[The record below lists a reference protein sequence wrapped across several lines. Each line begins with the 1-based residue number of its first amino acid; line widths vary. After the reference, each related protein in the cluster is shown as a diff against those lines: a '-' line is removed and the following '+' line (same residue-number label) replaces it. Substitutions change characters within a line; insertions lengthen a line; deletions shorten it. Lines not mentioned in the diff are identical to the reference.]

1 MKRVVTLARSMT
13 GYGKCEVVTEKKEIN
28 VEMKSVN
35 NRYLDVNVKLP
46 RYLMFAEEKI
56 KKLVSL
62 YVTRA
67 KVDMFI
73 NISTVESS
81 GKIVKI
87 DKEFAIS
94 YVNAFR
100 ELCESTGIEY
110 DLSAS
115 KFLNTDVVTIQHE
128 EVSDEELWEE
138 LAPIIEKCL
147 ENYNEM
153 RSAEGERLQNSIL
166 EKLDALEKYVSEIEK
181 IIPENIDAYKNK
193 LLEKIYEALENKEID
208 ENRIITEVALYV
220 DKTCVDEETVRLKSH
235 FQAMRELLSG
245 EEKSFGK
252 KLDFIIQEMNRE
264 TNTIGSKA
272 NDLKISHIV
281 VEMKNEIEK
290 IREQIQNIE

>member
-1 MKRVVTLARSMT
+1 MSVARSMT
-13 GYGKCEVVTEKKEIN
+13 GYGKNQSVTEKKEIN

-56 KKLVSL
+56 KKLVSE

-67 KVDMFI
+67 KIDMFI
-73 NISTVESS
+73 NIVTSEDS
-81 GKIVKI
+81 GRIVKI
-87 DKEFAIS
+87 DKEFAQS
-94 YVNAFR
+94 YVNAFK
-100 ELCESTGIEY
+100 ELCESTDIEY
-110 DLSAS
+110 DLTAS
-115 KFLNTDVVTIQHE
+115 RFINTDVVTIQHE
-128 EVSDEELWEE
+128 EVSDEELWDE
-138 LAPIIEKCL
+138 LYPVVVNCL

-153 RSAEGERLQNSIL
+153 RNAEGERLKDNIL
-166 EKLDALEKYVSEIEK
+166 EKLATLENFVSQVEK
-181 IIPENIDAYKNK
+181 IVPENIEAYKNK

-208 ENRIITEVALYV
+208 ENRIIAEVALYV

-235 FQAMRELLSG
+235 FQAMKDLLLSK
-245 EEKSFGK
+245 EKSIGK

-264 TNTIGSKA
+264 TNTIGSKS

>member
-1 MKRVVTLARSMT
+1 MT
-13 GYGKCEVVTEKKEIN
+13 GYGKSELVTEKKEIN

-56 KKLVSL
+56 KKLVSG

-73 NISTVESS
+73 NITTAENS
-81 GKIVKI
+81 GKVVKI
-87 DKEFAIS
+87 DKDFAIS
-94 YVNAFR
+94 YVNAFK
-100 ELCESTGIEY
+100 ELCENTDIIY

-115 KFLNTDVVTIQHE
+115 KFINTDVVTIQHE

-138 LAPIIEKCL
+138 LSPIIESCL
-147 ENYNEM
+147 ESYNVM
-153 RSAEGERLQNSIL
+153 RSNEGEHLKNNII
-166 EKLDALEKYVSEIEK
+166 EKLDNLEKYVSDIEL
-181 IIPENIDAYKNK
+181 IIPENISAYKSK
-193 LLEKIYEALENKEID
+193 LLEKIYEALDGSDVD
-208 ENRIITEVALYV
+208 ENRIIAEVALYV

-235 FQAMRELLSG
+235 FTAMRDLLAG
-245 EEKSFGK
+245 NENAIGK